1 MEGNV
6 VHVLDIKNMQVR
18 FRCIDY
24 FEIAC
29 NKEKEEDSQLCKLY
43 LPVSDVSRLFTKF
56 SGGTERIHKQL
67 LISGGMPI
75 PLPIQENSCH
85 HIVSYI

>member
-1 MEGNV
+1 
-6 VHVLDIKNMQVR
+6 MQVR

-29 NKEKEEDSQLCKLY
+29 NKEREEDLKICKLY
-43 LPVSDVSRLFTKF
+43 LPISDVSRLFTKY

-67 LISGGMPI
+67 LIYGGMPK
-75 PLPIQENSCH
+75 PLPIQDNS
-85 HIVSYI
+85 SYHFASYC